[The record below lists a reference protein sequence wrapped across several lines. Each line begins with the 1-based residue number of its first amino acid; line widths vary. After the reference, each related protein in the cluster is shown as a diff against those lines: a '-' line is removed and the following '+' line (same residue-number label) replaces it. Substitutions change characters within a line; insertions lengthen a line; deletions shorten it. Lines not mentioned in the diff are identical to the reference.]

1 MTRQKKNSKKYYGIF
16 VDRNENVVPLQMFPG
31 GENRAHRPTHKI
43 SSADKIYKRSFFTD
57 FYSSASWRTGN
68 FSLKALRDSISKMA
82 VAVAAV
88 LSGTWARIFPLA
100 SMMAEP
106 PS

>member
-1 MTRQKKNSKKYYGIF
+1 MTRPKKNSKKYYGIF

-88 LSGTWARIFPLA
+88 LSGTEARIFPLA